1 MSYYPLDDSK
11 NIEAVIAEITQEM
24 IENTH
29 LTGEALFSILRN
41 LMLYL
46 RTGMEVYNDMFGFE
60 LHFIAEE
67 QAFLHV
73 PMLQE
78 RGLNKGECEYVAQ
91 QVGDWWET
99 YQSVLLCT
107 VCDAVSRMKKK
118 GYFKDKG
125 RIAELRKSF
134 ETGKAFN
141 ESQKKYLARI
151 NRALLDEVNTNKRTM
166 EFAARCM
173 YEPLDYLTGNKPIE
187 YRADAMQN
195 MLMEVI
201 LESPPSVIGE
211 LINMA

>member
-11 NIEAVIAEITQEM
+11 GFEAVITEITHMM
-24 IENTH
+24 IDNTH
-29 LTGEALFSILRN
+29 VTGKTLFGLLGN

-46 RTGMEVYNDMFGFE
+46 RTGMEVYNDLFGFE
-60 LHFIAEE
+60 LHYIAEE
-67 QAFLHV
+67 QAFLYV
-73 PMLQE
+73 PMLQD
-78 RGLNKGECEYVAQ
+78 RGFNKGECEYVVQ
-91 QVGDWWET
+91 KVGDWWET

-125 RIAELRKSF
+125 SIAELRKLF

-166 EFAARCM
+166 EFAARYM

>member
-29 LTGEALFSILRN
+29 LTGEVLFSILRN

-107 VCDAVSRMKKK
+107 VCDAVSRMKKR
-118 GYFKDKG
+118 GFFKDKG
-125 RIAELRKSF
+125 KIAELRKSY
-134 ETGKAFN
+134 EAGKVFN
-141 ESQKKYLARI
+141 ESQKKYLTRI
-151 NRALLDEVNTNKRTM
+151 NMALLDEVNTNKRTM
-166 EFAARCM
+166 EFAARYM
-173 YEPLDYLTGNKPIE
+173 FEPLEYFTANKSIE
-187 YRADAMQN
+187 YRVDAMQN

-201 LESPPSVIGE
+201 LESPASTIGE
-211 LINMA
+211 FINMA